1 MLHFG
6 TVLGWS
12 CKASSH
18 REQFVPPFN
27 PPHNP
32 IIFILKVFAVFW
44 AVIFGAMRL
53 GQALPQMGVIVG
65 AKLAAGEMFSIID
78 RKPALDATTSAG
90 MKLEKVEGRI
100 EFGEVHFAYPT
111 RPTQPIL
118 KGVSFGVEPGQ
129 SIALVGHSGCG
140 KSTMVGLL
148 MRFYDC
154 QRGSVT
160 LDGVGHWIY
169 SGEWN

>member
-1 MLHFG
+1 
-6 TVLGWS
+6 
-12 CKASSH
+12 
-18 REQFVPPFN
+18 
-27 PPHNP
+27 
-32 IIFILKVFAVFW
+32 
-44 AVIFGAMRL
+44 MRV
-53 GQALPQMGVIVG
+53 GQALPQMNVIVG

-78 RKPALDATTSAG
+78 RKPALDATTTAG

-100 EFGEVHFAYPT
+100 EFGKVHFAYPT
-111 RPTQPIL
+111 RPTQQIL
-118 KGVSFGVEPGQ
+118 KGVSFTVEPGQ

-169 SGEWN
+169 FGEWNLIE